1 MLAVVL
7 AAVLSASGAL
17 EDPITLEFGRTPAGH
32 YTLDVEIAGDPVR
45 PFIFDT
51 AASHTSIVEPV
62 AARFGFV
69 SEVDELHT
77 IQTVTEEIEAE
88 RFTLGRLSL
97 GPYAVSGVNAVVIP
111 TGPEEELS
119 VAGLIGTDVFEGQ
132 IVRADLTDGQIT
144 FNAAPP
150 RHEDGIVDPERAV
163 LVGRARVARARG
175 TIMTLVD
182 TGSARTIVNSD
193 VARLMQ
199 TRYPTSRVTV
209 ASVSRAAQEIDDAG
223 LVLIDRVRI
232 GGLCVGPLL
241 AVRADVDVFRAMG
254 WDDRPAMILGVDALQ
269 SGALTIDY
277 ANGAFELGSGGGAP
291 DCRTQRVQLGA
302 RS

>member
-1 MLAVVL
+1 
-7 AAVLSASGAL
+7 
-17 EDPITLEFGRTPAGH
+17 
-32 YTLDVEIAGDPVR
+32 
-45 PFIFDT
+45 
-51 AASHTSIVEPV
+51 
-62 AARFGFV
+62 
-69 SEVDELHT
+69 
-77 IQTVTEEIEAE
+77 
-88 RFTLGRLSL
+88 
-97 GPYAVSGVNAVVIP
+97 VNAVVIP